1 MVTNSDGT
9 RNRLVFKD
17 PPEENFAGQRA
28 FPHASFPCRAANS
41 SIGAIAG
48 PQPSAMLLPQLAHQ
62 PAADQ
67 PGQGLNEKVPGEVLV
82 LVGRP
87 AAHRVVP
94 HHRSDLAVKEGKP
107 RRAVGQPADIV
118 KSFAHQ
124 TLGLAHQAPMRAAAD
139 RLYEGKHETL
149 GRFGSEK
156 VVVAGVQYVA
166 DEKPERGLGP
176 CRCASPAPKSGLAT
190 GNLPEPVAAQAPA
203 GLP

>member
-67 PGQGLNEKVPGEVLV
+67 PSQGLNEEVPGEVLV

-118 KSFAHQ
+118 KSFAHRSEEHTSELQ
-124 TLGLAHQAPMRAAAD
+124 SLAYLVCRLLLEKKKTTQKRSRAPDAH
-139 RLYEGKHETL
+139 LL
-149 GRFGSEK
+149 
-156 VVVAGVQYVA
+156 
-166 DEKPERGLGP
+166 L
-176 CRCASPAPKSGLAT
+176 
-190 GNLPEPVAAQAPA
+190 
-203 GLP
+203 